1 MLITTTLIAAL
12 CYIVATVLQWR
23 RLSAGNED
31 QLRRPTRLLGLAGF
45 VLQGYNVYILLHQ
58 PGGIDLSFFPVGTL
72 IAWGVVGMVLAS
84 SLRQR
89 LDNLFIGVFPLAA
102 LTLLLAAF
110 AHVAPAPKPYSGGLI
125 GHILLSLLAYSLFTI
140 ATVQAVLLSRQEAAL
155 KHHHTR
161 GLVASLPPLQMMER
175 LLFESLWAGF
185 LLLSAALITGF
196 LFVDDLFAQHLVH
209 KTLLSFTAWLVYAVL
224 LAGRHF
230 MGWRSRTAVRW
241 TLGGFVLLML
251 AFFGS
256 KLVLELL
263 LKA

>member
-1 MLITTTLIAAL
+1 MLITTTLIAVL
-12 CYIVATVLQWR
+12 CYFVATGLQWR
-23 RLSAGNED
+23 RLSAGNE
-31 QLRRPTRLLGLAGF
+31 QRLRLPIRLLGLAGF
-45 VLQGYNVYILLHQ
+45 LLQGYSVYILLHQ
-58 PGGIDLSFFPVGTL
+58 PGGIDLSFFPVGAL

-110 AHVAPAPKPYSGGLI
+110 VHVDPAPKPYSGGLI
-125 GHILLSLLAYSLFTI
+125 AHILLSLLAYSLFTI

-175 LLFESLWAGF
+175 LLFESLWSGF
-185 LLLSAALITGF
+185 LLLSAALATGF

-209 KTLLSFTAWLVYAVL
+209 KTLLSLFAWVVYAVL
-224 LAGRHF
+224 LTGRHF
-230 MGWRSRTAVRW
+230 MGWRSRTAIRW

>member
-12 CYIVATVLQWR
+12 CYLVATGLQWR
-23 RLSAGNED
+23 RLSTGN
-31 QLRRPTRLLGLAGF
+31 QPALRLPVRLLGLSGF
-45 VLQGYNVYILLHQ
+45 ALQGYSVYLLLHQ
-58 PGGIDLSFFPVGTL
+58 PGGIDLSFFPVGSL
-72 IAWGVVGMVLAS
+72 VAWAVAGMVLAS

-102 LTLLLAAF
+102 ITALLAGF
-110 AHVAPAPKPYSGGLI
+110 IDTDSMPKPYAGGLI
-125 GHILLSLLAYSLFTI
+125 THILLSLLAYSLFTI

-155 KHHHTR
+155 KQHHTR
-161 GLVASLPPLQMMER
+161 GLVTSLPPLQMMER

-185 LLLSAALITGF
+185 LLLSASLASGF
-196 LFVDDLFAQHLVH
+196 LFVDNLFAQHLAH
-209 KTLLSFTAWLVYAVL
+209 KTLLSLFAWLVYAVL

-230 MGWRSRTAVRW
+230 LGWRSRTAVRW
-241 TLGGFVLLML
+241 TLGGFILLML
-251 AFFGS
+251 GFFGS

>member
-12 CYIVATVLQWR
+12 CYIVATALQWR

-31 QLRRPTRLLGLAGF
+31 QLRLPIRLLGLTGF
-45 VLQGYNVYILLHQ
+45 MLQGYSVYILLHQ
-58 PGGIDLSFFPVGTL
+58 PGGIDLSFFPVGAL
-72 IAWGVVGMVLAS
+72 IAWGVVGMVLTS

-102 LTLLLAAF
+102 LTMILAAF
-110 AHVAPAPKPYSGGLI
+110 VHTGATPKPYSGGLVA
-125 GHILLSLLAYSLFTI
+125 HILLSLLAYSLFTI
-140 ATVQAVLLSRQEAAL
+140 ATVQAVLLSRQEVAL
-155 KHHHTR
+155 KQHHTR

-196 LFVDDLFAQHLVH
+196 LFVDDLFAQHLMH
-209 KTLLSFTAWLVYAVL
+209 KTLLSLTAWVVYAVL

-230 MGWRSRTAVRW
+230 LGWRSRTAVRW

>member
-1 MLITTTLIAAL
+1 MLITTTLIATL
-12 CYIVATVLQWR
+12 CYFVATGLQWR
-23 RLSAGNED
+23 RLSTGNQD
-31 QLRRPTRLLGLAGF
+31 QLRLPIRLLGLSGF
-45 VLQGYNVYILLHQ
+45 VLQGYSVYQLLHQ
-58 PGGIDLSFFPVGTL
+58 PGGIDLSFFPVGSL
-72 IAWGVVGMVLAS
+72 IAWGVAGMVLAS

-102 LTLLLAAF
+102 ITALLAAF
-110 AHVAPAPKPYSGGLI
+110 IHSGAAPKPYSGGLI
-125 GHILLSLLAYSLFTI
+125 AHILLSLLAYSLFTI

-155 KHHHTR
+155 KQHHTR

-185 LLLSAALITGF
+185 LLLSAALVTGF
-196 LFVDDLFAQHLVH
+196 LFVDNLFAQHLVH
-209 KTLLSFTAWLVYAVL
+209 KTLLSLFAWLVYAGL

-230 MGWRSRTAVRW
+230 LGWRSRTAVRW

>member
-12 CYIVATVLQWR
+12 CYLVATVLQWR
-23 RLSAGNED
+23 RLSAGNQD
-31 QLRRPTRLLGLAGF
+31 QLRLPTRLLGMVGF
-45 VLQGYNVYILLHQ
+45 LLQGYSVYLLLHQ
-58 PGGIDLSFFPVGTL
+58 PEGIDLSFFPVGSL
-72 IAWGVVGMVLAS
+72 IAWSVAGMVLAS

-102 LTLLLAAF
+102 ITLLAATF
-110 AHVAPAPKPYSGGLI
+110 IDAGSAPKPYSGGLI
-125 GHILLSLLAYSLFTI
+125 THILLSLLAYSLFTI
-140 ATVQAVLLSRQEAAL
+140 ATVQAVLLWRQESAL
-155 KHHHTR
+155 KQHHTR

-175 LLFESLWAGF
+175 LLFESLWAAF
-185 LLLSAALITGF
+185 LLLSAALVTGF
-196 LFVDDLFAQHLVH
+196 LFIDNLFAQHLVH
-209 KTLLSFTAWLVYAVL
+209 KTLLSLFAWVVYAVL

-230 MGWRSRTAVRW
+230 LGWRSRTAVRW
-241 TLGGFVLLML
+241 TLGGFLLLML